1 MVYENDEGGRHKR
14 TTKDAIEDACIR
26 ENSSRFFQSSTT
38 PFMISP
44 LVDDFGYL
52 ADTAPAAEQVL
63 NGTYQLPDGTDYYAK
78 LLLDQLYI
86 PWEVTKMVP
95 ISVAITTEEHKQSW
109 RKQNK

>member
-1 MVYENDEGGRHKR
+1 MVYENDEEGRHER

-26 ENSSRFFQSSTT
+26 ENSSRLFQSSTT

-52 ADTAPAAEQVL
+52 ADTPAAAQVL
-63 NGTYQLPDGTDYYAK
+63 NGTYQPPDGTDYYAR

-109 RKQNK
+109 RKQNE